1 MNIEDLI
8 LGDGEA
14 SKLTKIDELV
24 EVGLSRHRAEKLV
37 NKFYSLIDGPFKT
50 LLHDKAL
57 RPERYHDDP
66 EQYAERVLLET
77 FLVSFLNQW
86 ATDRLTIAAVKQSFA
101 FRYLASI
108 DKDPS

>member
-8 LGDGEA
+8 PGDDEA

-66 EQYAERVLLET
+66 EQYAERVMLQT
-77 FLVSFLNQW
+77 FLIAFLNQW
-86 ATDRLTIAAVKQSFA
+86 VEGRLTIAAVKQSFA
-101 FRYLASI
+101 LHQLASI